1 MTNTKYFVII
11 RYKVKENKIMENK
24 LIKINSEEKL
34 GGDLYQI
41 NADFMLGN
49 IWLVVSSRELKRLKN
64 GGNMDRLTKDKY
76 K

>member
-1 MTNTKYFVII
+1 MN
-11 RYKVKENKIMENK
+11 NK

-41 NADFMLGN
+41 NADFTLGN
-49 IWLVVSSRELKRLKN
+49 IWLVVSSGELKRLKN

>member
-1 MTNTKYFVII
+1 MN
-11 RYKVKENKIMENK
+11 NK

-34 GGDLYQI
+34 GGDLYKI
-41 NADFMLGN
+41 NADFTLGN
-49 IWLVVSSRELKRLKN
+49 IWLVVSSGELERLKN